1 VKISTNTRIIA
12 FLVASFLSVS
22 PSISSATPIGDLVAD
37 MKLAKKITFGSTVDL
52 ALPTCSRPKGIV
64 LVCTFETI
72 SITIKSFK
80 FLDLGGWPKDT
91 PRYAIALKMV
101 NHSKS
106 KSGVEVDTLLRCK
119 NTHTESTYY
128 DPGLDPQ
135 RIGAGAIVSG
145 TVYMSFPVEVT
156 PKTCQMPT
164 LWIEAARGVHLDAKE
179 DIALAQKAKI
189 AIAAYI
195 PLTVASITPTQKK

>member
-1 VKISTNTRIIA
+1 VKNT
-12 FLVASFLSVS
+12 FLVRILTLVIPLFLLSTPVASALDK
-22 PSISSATPIGDLVAD
+22 IGSLEAD
-37 MKLAKKITFGSTVDL
+37 MKLAKKLTFGATTDL
-52 ALPTCSRPKGIV
+52 AIPTCSRKGTV
-64 LVCTFETI
+64 LSCTFETI
-72 SITIKSFK
+72 SVTIKSFK

-119 NTHTESTYY
+119 NSKTESTYY

-135 RIGAGAIVSG
+135 RIGAGAVVSG
-145 TVYMSFPVEVT
+145 TVFMSFPVEVT

-164 LWIEAARGVHLDAKE
+164 IWIEAARGVHLDAKE

-195 PLTVASITPTQKK
+195 PLTTASITPVKKK